1 MSAAKDYRAMD
12 KEART
17 KELEGLLRE
26 QFNLRMQKATAQL
39 TNTAALIKV
48 RRNISRL
55 RTVMREGTNEGKG
68 K

>member
-1 MSAAKDYRAMD
+1 MSAKAAKDYRAMD

-26 QFNLRMQKATAQL
+26 QFNLRMQKATVQL
-39 TNTAALIKV
+39 ANTSAMKKV
-48 RRNISRL
+48 RRNIARM
-55 RTVMREGTNEGKG
+55 RTVLNEGKG